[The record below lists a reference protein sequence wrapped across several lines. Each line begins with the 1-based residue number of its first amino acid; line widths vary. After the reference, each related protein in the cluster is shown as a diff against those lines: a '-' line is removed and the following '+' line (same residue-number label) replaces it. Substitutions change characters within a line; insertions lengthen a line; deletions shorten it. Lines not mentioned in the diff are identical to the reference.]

1 MTKEV
6 YYLLIQTLSVTAA
19 AVWGKVW
26 PILFAILFF
35 GVIIALHEFGHFLT
49 AKLFRIQV
57 NEYSIGM
64 GPAILKKKLGETLY
78 AWRLFP
84 IGGYV
89 AMEGEDEDSENPRAF
104 NNQKAW
110 KRFIVVAAG
119 ATVNILLGLLLVC
132 VMLGADK
139 EMPSRTV
146 SDVSAA
152 MQSEENGVR
161 AGDVILRIN
170 NTKVVSARDL
180 YYDLYRDEDG
190 VFEIVVKRDGEKLTL
205 TDLPVSYSA
214 EEGYCDFVVGYQKT
228 TVLNLLPGAVRETA
242 SMTKLVW
249 LSLIDMIRGKYG
261 LNELSGPVGT
271 IEIVAETASDAVKGS
286 NYSMIIFILAFITV
300 NIGIVN
306 LLPLPALDGGRLLFI
321 LIEMIARKPV
331 PKKFEAWVHAAG
343 FVLLIGLMILITFND
358 IVNLIKK

>member
-1 MTKEV
+1 M
-6 YYLLIQTLSVTAA
+6 LIQTLSLSITAA
-19 AVWGKVW
+19 GIWSKVW

-35 GVIIALHEFGHFLT
+35 GVIIALHEFGHFIT

-64 GPAILKKKLGETLY
+64 GPALLKRKKGETQYSL
-78 AWRLFP
+78 RLFP
-84 IGGYV
+84 IGGFV
-89 AMEGEDEDSENPRAF
+89 SMEGEDEVSDNPRAF
-104 NNQKAW
+104 GNQKAW

-132 VMLGADK
+132 VMLAADK

-146 SDVSAA
+146 SDISTQ
-152 MQSEENGVR
+152 MTELENGVCT
-161 AGDVILRIN
+161 GDVILRIN
-170 NTKVVSARDL
+170 NTKVFSARDL
-180 YYDLYRDEDG
+180 YYDLYRDDDG
-190 VFEIVVKRDGEKLTL
+190 LFDIVIKRDGKKMTL
-205 TDLPVSYSA
+205 TDVPVTYSA
-214 EEGYCDFVVGYQKT
+214 EEGFCDFIVGYQKT
-228 TVLNLLPGAVRETA
+228 GVLNLLPGAVRETT

-271 IEIVAETASDAVKGS
+271 IEIVAETASDAVTHA
-286 NYSMIIFILAFITV
+286 NYSTIIFILAFITV

-321 LIEMIARKPV
+321 LIEMIFRKPV